1 MEQVSIIG
9 LDLAKRSFQAHG
21 ALADGGV
28 AFRKKLSREK
38 VLAFFAEQ
46 PRCVVAMEACGS
58 AHHWGRAIRDLGH
71 EVRLIPP
78 AYVKPFVK
86 RQKNDA
92 ADAEAIAEAAVRPT
106 MRFVAVKTEEQQG
119 RAMLFRTRDLMVRQR
134 TQLINALRGHLSE
147 HGVVAAQGPANVKVL
162 AEAVEDRGQGTSL
175 PLLVVELAR
184 VFLDQIEGLSKR
196 ISGLEKVTVHE
207 AACGETTRRLQT
219 MPGVGP
225 ITALAIETFA
235 ADGCLQTW
243 TRFRRV
249 GRARASA
256 TFDRGQAG
264 SRQHLKDGTARH
276 SPAADHR
283 RDGRR
288 SRGLA
293 EGGAGGELATAHAG
307 AQTKDAGGDCACQQN
322 GALGLGHAGKGRRFP
337 SSYGCGDL
345 SDDRTPWLRKR

>member
-1 MEQVSIIG
+1 MEKVSIIG

-21 ALADGGV
+21 ALAEGGV

-71 EVRLIPP
+71 EVRLIPA

-147 HGVVAAQGPANVKVL
+147 HGVCL
-162 AEAVEDRGQGTSL
+162 LYTSRC
-175 PLLVVELAR
+175 V
-184 VFLDQIEGLSKR
+184 
-196 ISGLEKVTVHE
+196 
-207 AACGETTRRLQT
+207 
-219 MPGVGP
+219 
-225 ITALAIETFA
+225 
-235 ADGCLQTW
+235 
-243 TRFRRV
+243 
-249 GRARASA
+249 
-256 TFDRGQAG
+256 
-264 SRQHLKDGTARH
+264 
-276 SPAADHR
+276 
-283 RDGRR
+283 
-288 SRGLA
+288 
-293 EGGAGGELATAHAG
+293 
-307 AQTKDAGGDCACQQN
+307 
-322 GALGLGHAGKGRRFP
+322 
-337 SSYGCGDL
+337 
-345 SDDRTPWLRKR
+345 